1 MDKPNSW
8 HDIHIAYQV
17 AKLGTLSAAA
27 AHLNVHHSTVLRHI
41 DALEQSLNCKL
52 FHRHA
57 RGYTAT
63 EQGKLLFQEAQQTQ
77 ERFDRMLGKLAGKD
91 TDLSGTLVITTVNTM
106 SPLLMP
112 IIGRFQQEH
121 PNIQVELAGDA
132 RIFKLEYG
140 EAHVSIR
147 PGAQPKDPDYVVQP
161 LCEMQV
167 SLYASQA
174 YLSKYG
180 PLQNLQE
187 LQGHKFLST
196 ISPLNNIASQRW
208 MNETLDKSQVVFRGS
223 DFNLLQDAIENGLG
237 VAPLNCQIASNNP
250 KLLQLIPA
258 PPEWTYKLWLVT
270 HRDIHHS
277 PKVQA
282 FTKTLKEMV
291 REHWHKPS

>member
-1 MDKPNSW
+1 MDKSNKW

-27 AHLNVHHSTVLRHI
+27 SHLNVHHSTVLRHI

-63 EQGKLLFQEAQQTQ
+63 EQGKLLFLEAQQTQ
-77 ERFDRMLGKLAGKD
+77 ERFDRMLGKLAGTD
-91 TDLSGTLVITTVNTM
+91 TNLSGTLVITSVSTM

-112 IIGRFQQEH
+112 IIAEFQQEH

-147 PGAQPKDPDYVVQP
+147 PGAQPKDPDYVVQQ
-161 LCEMQV
+161 LCEMNT
-167 SLYASQA
+167 SLYASQS

-180 PLQNLQE
+180 PLNSLNE
-187 LQGHKFLST
+187 TEGHKFVGT
-196 ISPLNNIASQRW
+196 INPLNNIASQRW
-208 MNETLDKSQVVFRGS
+208 MNETVDKSQVVFRGS
-223 DFNLLQDAIENGLG
+223 DFNLLGDAVENGLG
-237 VAPLNCQIASNNP
+237 IAPLNCQIAKSNP
-250 KLLQLIPA
+250 RLLQLIPA
-258 PPEWTYKLWLVT
+258 PPEWAYKLWLVT
-270 HRDIHHS
+270 HRDIHRS

-282 FTKTLKEMV
+282 FTKTLKQMV
-291 REHWHKPS
+291 KEHWH